1 MVTEILVA
9 LITGGLALVG
19 VILTNSKSARDMDA
33 KLDKELAVM
42 RTELENLT
50 GEVRK
55 HNSLVE
61 RTYELEKRTE
71 VQEEEIRVANHR
83 IADLEAGK

>member
-1 MVTEILVA
+1 MMTEILVA

-19 VILTNSKSARDMDA
+19 VILTNGKSARDMDA

-42 RTELENLT
+42 KAELENLT

-71 VQEEEIRVANHR
+71 VQEE
-83 IADLEAGK
+83 

>member
-1 MVTEILVA
+1 MTEILVA

-19 VILTNSKSARDMDA
+19 VILTNGKSARDMDA
-33 KLDKELAVM
+33 KLDKELDVM
-42 RTELENLT
+42 RTELKNLA

-83 IADLEAGK
+83 IADLEAGR